1 MQVSRRELGK
11 PRVNGA
17 RSREPWARR
26 AKKAESLEN
35 RGPREE
41 GNEHAIIA

>member
-1 MQVSRRELGK
+1 MQVSRRDLGK
-11 PRVNGA
+11 PRVNGT

-35 RGPREE
+35 REE
-41 GNEHAIIA
+41 GNEHALIA